1 MDENIRVHNGRSN
14 GVLVGFLCGA
24 AVGAGIALLTA
35 PSTGEVT
42 RRKLGAT
49 AKKLAN
55 TTRDRVGQMR
65 GRFGEL
71 KQDLKDSVAHG
82 AEEMGVIPPR

>member
-1 MDENIRVHNGRSN
+1 MDENIRLHSGRSN
-14 GVLVGFLCGA
+14 SVLVGFLCGA

-71 KQDLKDSVAHG
+71 KQDFKDSVAHG
-82 AEEMGVIPPR
+82 AEEMDIIPPR